1 MPAYVLSVFA
11 VIALSLRLAAAVLPG
26 RQRSGVLVLM
36 LLVLAILPAGDFGQ
50 RSHLMVSLALPYLL
64 LSALRLQGGAPC
76 GTAIAAAV
84 GALAGL
90 GFAIKPHYLLLPATL
105 ECLLW
110 WRRRR
115 PSSAFR
121 PETLALAAVL
131 VSYAAAVL
139 LFTPEYLTRVIPY
152 ALEVYNGAYRNSWSV
167 VLARPETL
175 LVPLV
180 GLLHLRARRSLA
192 APQAAM
198 GDVLIAAMLT
208 LFALYLGQMK
218 GWNYHIYPTTAMLV
232 LVAGNLALAAAPG
245 RPVRLVGLALAGLL
259 VSKAAILADNRYPLM
274 DRLRPFIDV
283 RGAEAIYF
291 FSSNTWTGFPMTLY
305 ANVAWASRFPA
316 LWLLPG
322 IVNATNAAGADRETE
337 ALAEIDRFTTEAV
350 IADLSAR
357 PPDVVFVDA
366 RPWKSWYREPG
377 FDFIGHFSADPR
389 FAALWAEYELIGSVD
404 GFEVYAAEVERR
416 IHP

>member
-1 MPAYVLSVFA
+1 VLKAYA
-11 VIALSLRLAAAVLPG
+11 VAV
-26 RQRSGVLVLM
+26 V
-36 LLVLAILPAGDFGQ
+36 
-50 RSHLMVSLALPYLL
+50 
-64 LSALRLQGGAPC
+64 
-76 GTAIAAAV
+76 
-84 GALAGL
+84 
-90 GFAIKPHYLLLPATL
+90 
-105 ECLLW
+105 
-110 WRRRR
+110 
-115 PSSAFR
+115 
-121 PETLALAAVL
+121 
-131 VSYAAAVL
+131 

-152 ALEVYNGAYRNSWSV
+152 ALEVYNGAYRNSWSF

-175 LVPLV
+175 LVPV
-180 GLLHLRARRSLA
+180 AVLLHLRARRALA

-198 GDVLIAAMLT
+198 GDVFTAAMLA
-208 LFALYLGQMK
+208 LFALYLSQMK

-245 RPVRLVGLALAGLL
+245 RPLRLVGLALAGLL
-259 VSKAAILADNRYPLM
+259 VIRAAILADNRYPLM
-274 DRLRPFIDV
+274 DRLRPFIDA

-322 IVNATNAAGADRETE
+322 IVNARNAAAADRATA

-357 PPDVVFVDA
+357 PPDIVFVDA

-377 FDFIGHFSADPR
+377 FDFIAHFSADPR
-389 FAALWAEYELIGSVD
+389 FAAFWSEYELIGD
-404 GFEVYAAEVERR
+404 IEGFEIYCRQTPAA
-416 IHP
+416 PSSLSN